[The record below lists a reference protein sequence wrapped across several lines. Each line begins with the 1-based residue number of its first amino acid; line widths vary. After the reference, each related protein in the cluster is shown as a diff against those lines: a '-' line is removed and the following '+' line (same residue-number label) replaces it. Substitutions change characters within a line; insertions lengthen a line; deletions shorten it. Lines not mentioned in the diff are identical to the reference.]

1 MSAGVIS
8 FIVAIGLGLALTRL
22 VRSLANRFGAVDR
35 ALTSR
40 KVHEIPVPRVGGV
53 AIVIAFF
60 AVFIGQLAFSG
71 FAPEDLGRIATLLG
85 GGAIIAGLG
94 IIDDLRG
101 ADAKLKF
108 VVQFA
113 VAALAYWGGFR
124 IETIVTPLG
133 APIHLGILAM
143 PFTMVWIAGV
153 INALNLIDGL
163 DGLAGGIAVI
173 AAGVTIAIG
182 LVTGHLL
189 VVQVAVALA
198 GAVLG
203 FLVFNFNP
211 ATIFM
216 GDTGSM
222 FLGFLLGLLAIHTN
236 EQPSSS
242 VALFVPIIALGIPIA
257 DTALAMGR
265 RAARGVPLF
274 RGDRGHIHHRLLDMG
289 LSHRQTVLALYA
301 GSVAL
306 GASAMVVA
314 FASRSVALWFLLALA
329 GTAYLVLRR
338 LGFIRLSETQQW
350 AAARRRNFVVRS
362 AMRSVGTRLRA
373 ARDKDDVWAA
383 TVDAARAL
391 EAECVGLRVVG
402 PTGAVEWAIG
412 TQDRTPA
419 LFRVR
424 YGLVPERPGESHIEL
439 GWTDGRTSM
448 DRDTEVAIEELCSN
462 LAPAVGRL
470 VATRAVNGRWMVE
483 ATGTQR

>member
-1 MSAGVIS
+1 
-8 FIVAIGLGLALTRL
+8 VAILLGMALTRL
-22 VRSLANRFGAVDR
+22 VRDFAKRCGAVDR
-35 ALTSR
+35 ALTTR
-40 KVHEIPVPRVGGV
+40 KVHEAPVPRLGGV
-53 AIVIAFF
+53 AIVITFF
-60 AVFIGQLAFSG
+60 AVFLGQLAFSG
-71 FAPEDLGRIATLLG
+71 FESEDLGRVTVLIA

-94 IIDDLRG
+94 IIDDLKG

-133 APIHLGILAM
+133 PPIQLGLLSV
-143 PFTMVWIAGV
+143 PFTMIWIAGV

-173 AAGVTIAIG
+173 ATCVTIAIG
-182 LVTGHLL
+182 IVTGHQL

-211 ATIFM
+211 ASIFM

-222 FLGFLLGLLAIHTN
+222 FLGFLLSLLAIHSN
-236 EQPSSS
+236 AQPSSS

-257 DTALAMGR
+257 DTVLAMGR
-265 RAARGVPLF
+265 RAARGLPLF
-274 RGDRGHIHHRLLDMG
+274 RGDRGHIHHRLLDLG
-289 LSHRQTVLALYA
+289 LSHRHTVLALYA

-314 FASRSVALWFLLALA
+314 FASSSVALWFMLALG

-350 AAARRRNFVVRS
+350 AADRRRNFAVRS
-362 AMRSVGTRLRA
+362 AIREVGRRLRVAQDLEEAWEATIDASRALDANSVGLQVISHA
-373 ARDKDDVWAA
+373 
-383 TVDAARAL
+383 
-391 EAECVGLRVVG
+391 G
-402 PTGAVEWAIG
+402 PVKWVSG
-412 TQDRTPA
+412 TQDGEPDS
-419 LFRVR
+419 FRVR
-424 YGLVPERPGESHIEL
+424 YGLVPERQGESFIEL
-439 GWTDGRTSM
+439 GWTDGRSSM
-448 DRDTEVAIEELCSN
+448 DRDTEVAVEELCSI

-470 VATRAVNGRWMVE
+470 SASRAAGTSWMVE
-483 ATGTQR
+483 ATGTGR